1 MLEKASRKRGEDY
14 IRRMEEGFYK
24 TSQAVQ
30 ERLAVWYQRFADNNG
45 ISLMEAKKRLTRR
58 EMKELRWTVEEYIKA
73 AKENELDGRWIKEL
87 ENASARAHITR
98 LEAVQLQ
105 MQQQAELLYQNQLD
119 GLDRMLRETY
129 REGYY
134 HAAFELQKGFGVG
147 WDLSGID
154 SGKLEKVLYAP
165 WTADGL
171 TFRDRCWRDKQGL
184 IASLNQHLVQGCIRG
199 ETPREAMQDIA
210 RQFGVSRSKASR
222 LIMTENAYFH
232 EASQKD
238 CYRDLGVEQIEIVE
252 TLDKYTC
259 EICQE
264 MDRKI
269 LPLEDDRPGET
280 TPPFHP
286 WCRGC
291 TCPYFEDLGGERA
304 ARGEDGK
311 TYYVPADMTYPEW
324 KKGFVEGEKDRLTEV
339 FQPMENYR
347 QKDGGFDLEAAKAD
361 YRKFLQS
368 VPEKNR
374 IYLEQALEAVGFEE
388 AKLKASAFGYTVKK
402 DAILYD
408 PTKLEFFDYDFQ
420 VVTTHE
426 LAHRVDNFFVN
437 SEENEDFLKVIQEG
451 KHLILTHQKELISFC
466 DEFDGEGCFSDVLS
480 AVCQD
485 EVRFPFYH
493 EKEYWMKPGNQQK
506 EIFANLFSLET
517 FQDKEKLSFLER
529 YFPGLVDI
537 YQKLF

>member
-232 EASQKD
+232 ETSQND

-304 ARGEDGK
+304 ARGADGK
-311 TYYVPADMTYPEW
+311 TYYVPSDMTYEEW
-324 KKGFVEGEKDRLTEV
+324 KKGFVDGEKSGIMRSIQEEPQSITTQSIQNVGLVHSELLGERENRALQNANKRLLMEASRQPLGTEV
-339 FQPMENYR
+339 GVVYSMDMKQVGKYILGGDGSVKIPR
-347 QKDGGFDLEAAKAD
+347 QNFDHIVLHNHPDCGTFSFGDLDIFSRRDNLKIVIAVGNNGDVYLVEKTARYNRNDFHQKVTQIKDAGEWKTSPQKANEIID
-361 YRKFLQS
+361 TFLQ
-368 VPEKNR
+368 EAN
-374 IYLEQALEAVGFEE
+374 IYGIF
-388 AKLKASAFGYTVKK
+388 YKK
-402 DAILYD
+402 I
-408 PTKLEFFDYDFQ
+408 
-420 VVTTHE
+420 
-426 LAHRVDNFFVN
+426 
-437 SEENEDFLKVIQEG
+437 
-451 KHLILTHQKELISFC
+451 
-466 DEFDGEGCFSDVLS
+466 
-480 AVCQD
+480 
-485 EVRFPFYH
+485 
-493 EKEYWMKPGNQQK
+493 
-506 EIFANLFSLET
+506 
-517 FQDKEKLSFLER
+517 ER
-529 YFPGLVDI
+529 
-537 YQKLF
+537 